1 MARARIEY
9 QFGQLVEIEEKGSE
23 QVENIKEKFKE
34 YGINLPLLAGK
45 IILYHI
51 WTSYNLYDTRM
62 CTIIPSKSKI
72 TIP

>member
-9 QFGQLVEIEEKGSE
+9 QFGQLVEIEEQGSE

-51 WTSYNLYDTRM
+51 WISYNSYDKHM
-62 CTIIPSKSKI
+62 CRIIPSKSKI

>member
-51 WTSYNLYDTRM
+51 WISYNLYDKHM
-62 CTIIPSKSKI
+62 CSIIPSKSKI
-72 TIP
+72 TMP